1 MKSRK
6 PRSNLDKLRRRRGQ
20 AVLDLMDGKG
30 LTPELVAELTG
41 TKTLTVY
48 KAIEGHTPG
57 HQVISFLEKRLG
69 KPFTELWLNYPD
81 HSAA

>member
-20 AVLDLMDGKG
+20 AVLDLMNSNG
-30 LTPELVAELTG
+30 LTVERIAQKTG
-41 TKTLTVY
+41 SKTQTVY
-48 KAIEGHTPG
+48 KTIEGHTPG
-57 HQVISFLEKRLG
+57 HEVIAFLEKKLG
-69 KPFTELWLNYPD
+69 RAFNDLWINYPD